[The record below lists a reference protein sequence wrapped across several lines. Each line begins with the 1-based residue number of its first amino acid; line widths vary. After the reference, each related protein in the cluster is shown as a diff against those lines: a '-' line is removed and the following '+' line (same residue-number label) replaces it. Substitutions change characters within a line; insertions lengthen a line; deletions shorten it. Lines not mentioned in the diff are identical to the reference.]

1 MLDSKQFTVSLPPH
15 PDSKSKRNLN
25 SSEQQQKSI
34 LIRSDLKKKYFKAF
48 LNISKLEIFCK
59 VLYRSSKMG

>member
-1 MLDSKQFTVSLPPH
+1 MLDSKQFTVSPPH
-15 PDSKSKRNLN
+15 HSKSKRNLN

-59 VLYRSSKMG
+59 VLYRSNKKG